1 VTATEERIQSLA
13 SIPLFSE
20 LDQDALHQVGGLIID
35 FDAPPGQLLIE
46 PHTVGQGLFII
57 EDGTVV
63 ASVRGHDVELSAGE
77 FVGELSLLDDRATRT
92 ARVRARTPVRG
103 CCIRRDDFLPLL
115 EAQPRIALAMLK
127 IMAARLHDALH

>member
-1 VTATEERIQSLA
+1 MTATDERIQSLG

-20 LDQDALHQVGGLIID
+20 LDADALRQVGALIID
-35 FDAPPGQLLIE
+35 FDAPAGRLLIE

-57 EDGTVV
+57 EEGTVV

-92 ARVRARTPVRG
+92 VRVRARTAVRG
-103 CCIRRDDFLPLL
+103 CCIKRDDFTTLL
-115 EAQPRIALAMLK
+115 EAQPRIAVAMLK
-127 IMAARLHDALH
+127 ILAARLHDALH